1 MQRLFL
7 NSLYGK
13 LVPKRIL
20 YCVMVDN
27 DDSPFFFSMCLYAR
41 SPEQAEALFR
51 RFIKKHA
58 INFIGDCHVDVEEV

>member
-1 MQRLFL
+1 MQKTIL

-13 LVPKRIL
+13 FVPKRKL
-20 YCVMVDN
+20 YCLTVDSG
-27 DDSPFFFSMCLYAR
+27 DSPFFFSMTLYAY

-58 INFIGDCHVDVEEV
+58 INFIGDCYIDVEEV

>member
-13 LVPKRIL
+13 LVPKRKL
-20 YCVMVDN
+20 YCLTVDSG
-27 DDSPFFFSMCLYAR
+27 DSPFFFSMTLYAR

-51 RFIKKHA
+51 RFIKKHT
-58 INFIGDCHVDVEEV
+58 INFIGDCYINVEEV

>member
-13 LVPKRIL
+13 LVHKRKL
-20 YCVMVDN
+20 YCLTVDSG
-27 DDSPFFFSMCLYAR
+27 DSPFFFSMTLYAR

-51 RFIKKHA
+51 RFIKKHT
-58 INFIGDCHVDVEEV
+58 INFIGDCYINVEEV

>member
-13 LVPKRIL
+13 LVHKRKL
-20 YCVMVDN
+20 YCLTVDSG
-27 DDSPFFFSMCLYAR
+27 DSPFFFSMTLYAR
-41 SPEQAEALFR
+41 SPEQAEAIFR

-58 INFIGDCHVDVEEV
+58 INFIGDCYINVEEI

>member
-13 LVPKRIL
+13 LVPKRKL
-20 YCVMVDN
+20 YCLTVDSG
-27 DDSPFFFSMCLYAR
+27 DSPFFFSMTLYAR

-51 RFIKKHA
+51 RFIKKYA
-58 INFIGDCHVDVEEV
+58 INFIGDCHIDVEEV

>member
-13 LVPKRIL
+13 LVPKRKL
-20 YCVMVDN
+20 YCLTVDSG
-27 DDSPFFFSMCLYAR
+27 DSPFFFSMTLYAR
-41 SPEQAEALFR
+41 SPEQAEAIFR

-58 INFIGDCHVDVEEV
+58 INFIGDCNIEVEEV

>member
-1 MQRLFL
+1 MQKLLR

-13 LVPKRIL
+13 LVPKRKL
-20 YCVMVDN
+20 YCITVDSG
-27 DDSPFFFSMCLYAR
+27 DSPFFFSMILYAR

-58 INFIGDCHVDVEEV
+58 INFIGDCNIDVEEV

>member
-13 LVPKRIL
+13 LVPDRKL
-20 YCVMVDN
+20 YCIIVDGG
-27 DDSPFFFSMCLYAR
+27 DSPFFSMTLYAR

-51 RFIKKHA
+51 RFIKKHV
-58 INFIGDCHVDVEEV
+58 INFIGDCHIYVEEV

>member
-1 MQRLFL
+1 MQRLFT

-13 LVPKRIL
+13 LIPKRKL
-20 YCVMVDN
+20 YCLTVDSG
-27 DDSPFFFSMCLYAR
+27 DSPFFFTMTLYAR

-58 INFIGDCHVDVEEV
+58 INFIGDCQVEVEVV

>member
-13 LVPKRIL
+13 LVPKRKL
-20 YCVMVDN
+20 YCLTVDSG
-27 DDSPFFFSMCLYAR
+27 DSPFFFSMTLYAR

-58 INFIGDCHVDVEEV
+58 INFIGDCSIEVEEV